1 MKAGLAVMAKK
12 AKKKKH
18 DEHVDE
24 SWLLPYSDLMTLLLA
39 LFIVLFAS
47 SSIDQEKLNKMS
59 DVFNEILDGGTG
71 IMDNTSV
78 IERPNTKTNGISAA
92 EAAYIEDQRDLQEI
106 QERLDNFIA
115 VNELESTFA
124 TKMTDEGLLIT
135 IRDSILFDSGKA
147 DVKQDYAVITDEL
160 SKILQLDPA
169 RHIVVTGHTDNVPQN
184 TAEFSSNW
192 ELSVMRAVNLM
203 KLIIDSNHELDP
215 KYFSAKGYGEFN
227 PIATNDTPQGRA
239 QNRRVEVLIQQLV
252 QEDGTKVNEVK
263 E

>member
-1 MKAGLAVMAKK
+1 MAKK

-47 SSIDQEKLNKMS
+47 SSIDQEKLTKMS
-59 DVFNEILDGGTG
+59 NVFNEILTGGSG
-71 IMDNTSV
+71 IMDHTSVVEIPNTSV
-78 IERPNTKTNGISAA
+78 DGVSE
-92 EAAYIEDQRDLQEI
+92 EQAAYIQDQKELQEI
-106 QERLDNFIA
+106 QERLDSFIA

-135 IRDSILFDSGKA
+135 IRDSILFDPGKA
-147 DVKQDYAVITDEL
+147 DVKQDYVAIADEL

-169 RHIVVTGHTDNVPQN
+169 RHIVVTGHTDNIPQN
-184 TAEFSSNW
+184 TSEFSSNW

-203 KLIIDSNHELDP
+203 KLIIDNNPELDP

-227 PIATNDTPQGRA
+227 PIASNDTAEGRT

-252 QEDGTKVNEVK
+252 QEDGSKVNEIK
-263 E
+263 

>member
-1 MKAGLAVMAKK
+1 
-12 AKKKKH
+12 
-18 DEHVDE
+18 
-24 SWLLPYSDLMTLLLA
+24 MTLLLA

-59 DVFNEILDGGTG
+59 NVFNEILDGGSG
-71 IMDNTSV
+71 IMDHTSV
-78 IERPNTKTNGISAA
+78 VEKPDTVVDGISAE
-92 EAAYIEDQRDLQEI
+92 EAAYLQDQRELQEI
-106 QERLDNFIA
+106 QEQLDNFIA

-124 TKMTDEGLLIT
+124 TKMTDAGLLIT
-135 IRDSILFDSGKA
+135 IRDSILFDPGKA
-147 DVKQDYAVITDEL
+147 DVKQDYVTIADEL
-160 SKILQLDPA
+160 STILQLDPA

-203 KLIIDSNHELDP
+203 KLIIDSNPALDP

-227 PIATNDTPQGRA
+227 PIASNETAGGRA

-252 QEDGTKVNEVK
+252 QEDGSKVPELN
-263 E
+263 

>member
-1 MKAGLAVMAKK
+1 MAKK

-59 DVFNEILDGGTG
+59 AVFNEILDGGTG
-71 IMDNTSV
+71 IMNHTSV
-78 IERPNTKTNGISAA
+78 VERPNTITDGISAA
-92 EAAYIEDQRDLQEI
+92 EAAYLQDQRELQEI
-106 QERLDNFIA
+106 QEQLDNFIA

-124 TKMTDEGLLIT
+124 TKMTDAGLLIT
-135 IRDSILFDSGKA
+135 IRDSILFDPGKA
-147 DVKQDYAVITDEL
+147 DVKRDYVEIADEL
-160 SKILQLDPA
+160 AKILQLDPA

-203 KLIIDSNHELDP
+203 KMIIDSNPELDP

-227 PIATNDTPQGRA
+227 PIASNETATGRA

-252 QEDGTKVNEVK
+252 KEDGSKVQELN
-263 E
+263 